1 MSVDFSDQIMFD
13 RVGNDHKKGM
23 SDLHEDFDPDQREG
37 GLSEETKILNH
48 EMGKIQWLFCQR

>member
-1 MSVDFSDQIMFD
+1 MTISCLC

-37 GLSEETKILNH
+37 GLSEETEILNY
-48 EMGKIQWLFCQR
+48 EMGQIQWLHRQR